1 MAQISAK
8 TCELCTEQSSVFYC
22 YECQHALCGLCRSKH
37 DKISSTR
44 GHTVTS
50 IQNVDLA
57 NFNTRL
63 QCVSHERDFLFNCA
77 KCSVL
82 ICSKCVTTTHKDHSF
97 SEIEEMVSK
106 ERELATDI
114 LLQLKA
120 KIENILDL
128 KENVKCNHLSKLE
141 KESKK
146 VVDDIESIC
155 QELMRFVE
163 TKRDIKITE
172 TEDNEKLERQNIE
185 SFLQNISQIDK
196 QYSRVSSELENIL
209 LEKHDITFFV
219 YNTKLQGDIKCLYNV
234 PDSPKC
240 VQIEPFE
247 KSLFYKDVVAYI
259 QSKAGERYEKSLFRK
274 KQKMNITV
282 IID

>member
-8 TCELCTEQSSVFYC
+8 TCELCTEQSGVFYC

-141 KESKK
+141 K
-146 VVDDIESIC
+146 
-155 QELMRFVE
+155 R
-163 TKRDIKITE
+163 
-172 TEDNEKLERQNIE
+172 
-185 SFLQNISQIDK
+185 NISHIDK

-209 LEKHDITFFV
+209 LEKHDITFFMC
-219 YNTKLQGDIKCLYNV
+219 NTKLQGDIKCLYNV

-259 QSKAGERYEKSLFRK
+259 QSKAGESICQYCADKQTTVERIQKEQNACEEKLNGAMERDKEEKILIK
-274 KQKMNITV
+274 KINTLEIKVEEMKYVQNIL
-282 IID
+282 DD